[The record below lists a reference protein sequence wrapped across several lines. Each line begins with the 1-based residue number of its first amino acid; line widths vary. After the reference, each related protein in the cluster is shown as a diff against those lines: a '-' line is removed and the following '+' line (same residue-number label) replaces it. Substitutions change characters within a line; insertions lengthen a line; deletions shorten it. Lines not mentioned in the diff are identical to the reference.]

1 MLWAVV
7 VSGQIRTSWWALL
20 LSRKINKYLE
30 EIMKLIVDLEHS
42 TFTRNISKYC
52 QTSPKNQK

>member
-7 VSGQIRTSWWALL
+7 VSGQIRTSWWGLL

-30 EIMKLIVDLEHS
+30 EIMKLIV
-42 TFTRNISKYC
+42 T
-52 QTSPKNQK
+52 